1 MEKDIINVID
11 ENGNNIEIE
20 VLDIF
25 SIKEYPNKEY
35 IMYTKN
41 EVEGDYVKTYIS
53 ILKENDDEAVLDEI
67 VDDEEF
73 NLIKTKIEKGELF
86 E

>member
-11 ENGNNIEIE
+11 ENDNNIEIE